1 MHFAIVLIIILC
13 IIVIFRETL
22 MENSKLPPV
31 PKRGKYNFNK
41 LDSNNSYIKLSF
53 DDEAQALKARTAAC
67 TYASLHK
74 IKFVTRITDKVNLE
88 VWRVAKPDP
97 FFGEV
102 E

>member
-1 MHFAIVLIIILC
+1 
-13 IIVIFRETL
+13 

>member
-1 MHFAIVLIIILC
+1 VHFAIVLIIILC
-13 IIVIFRETL
+13 IISIFKGTF

-53 DDEAQALKARTAAC
+53 DDEAQAIKARIAAC

-102 E
+102 

>member
-13 IIVIFRETL
+13 IIAIFKETF

-53 DDEAQALKARTAAC
+53 DDEAQAIKARTAAC

-102 E
+102 

>member
-1 MHFAIVLIIILC
+1 MFNRIINGDLKMKNVQIPAIPY
-13 IIVIFRETL
+13 RK
-22 MENSKLPPV
+22 N
-31 PKRGKYNFNK
+31 KYNFNK

-53 DDEAQALKARTAAC
+53 DDEAQAIKARTAAC

>member
-13 IIVIFRETL
+13 IIVIFRETF

-53 DDEAQALKARTAAC
+53 DDEAQAIKARTAAC

-102 E
+102 